1 MPPWPPPLRFPAV
14 RDATP
19 SERSLALFRIAD
31 AFEARRNEPGAN
43 RVQEHGQADRQ

>member
-1 MPPWPPPLRFPAV
+1 MPPWPPPRPRSPGW

-31 AFEARRNEPGAN
+31 AIEARAEELVAVESAN
-43 RVQEHGQADRQ
+43 TG

>member
-1 MPPWPPPLRFPAV
+1 MAAAAAAFPEW

-31 AFEARRNEPGAN
+31 AFEARAEDLV
-43 RVQEHGQADRQ
+43 RVGVREHR